1 MVRPRRALDSSCTGG
16 CRPKCWHHYSYMCGG
31 LVRTEMEETVR
42 ERLTSRKFA
51 MLLTIFI
58 FADILIWVGKMTS
71 GEWLTLMSL
80 IYGSYIIGNLYEK
93 QSNG

>member
-1 MVRPRRALDSSCTGG
+1 MGYVDDHVHGVPSNQS
-16 CRPKCWHHYSYMCGG
+16 H
-31 LVRTEMEETVR
+31 EETMK

-51 MLLTIFI
+51 MLLTIFV

-93 QSNG
+93 KSNG